1 MISFNKVLDIVMG
14 LPPGDRDILLEILRN
29 RRVEERRKEI
39 ANEVRESVELYKSGK
54 ILPQSADEVI
64 QELNSLSEDKSEL

>member
-1 MISFNKVLDIVMG
+1 MISFNKVLDIVME

-39 ANEVRESVELYKSGK
+39 AIEVRESVELYNSGK
-54 ILPQSADEVI
+54 ISPQSADEVI
-64 QELNSLSEDKSEL
+64 QELNSLSEDKSEH